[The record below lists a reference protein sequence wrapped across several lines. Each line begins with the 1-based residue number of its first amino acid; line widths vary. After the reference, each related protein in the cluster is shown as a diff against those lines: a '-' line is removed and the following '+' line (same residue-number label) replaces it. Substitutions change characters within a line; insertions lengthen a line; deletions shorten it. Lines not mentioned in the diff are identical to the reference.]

1 MFWNNSSQVNETSLQ
16 QNRDDGNLET
26 TLYKGIFGSIAVLAF
41 LGNLLLCFVICRRRD
56 LLSKPYNI
64 LILNLTAT
72 DLLTGMSK
80 HYYSNKS
87 YSPVAQWLE
96 RPSKY

>member
-26 TLYKGIFGSIAVLAF
+26 TLYRGIFGTIAVLAF
-41 LGNLLLCFVICRRRD
+41 LANLLLCFVICRRRD